1 VNIKVLHV
9 STPQSWRGGER
20 QLFLLCSELLASD
33 VEQHVLCPTGSV
45 LSERLHPFSD
55 QISIHQSKKKRGG
68 VDLGYARALARIC
81 KQHDIQLV
89 HAHDSHAHTAAVMA
103 ADLLRNK
110 ASIVVSR
117 RVDFPVGSSSISR
130 HKYNDR
136 SVKAIICVSDAIK
149 DIVKQSLPNC
159 KALITTVHSGV
170 DLNRFNDV
178 AKRDLHTE
186 FGIPEGRSI
195 VTNTSALEGHKD
207 YPTFIRTIDTMIS
220 RGVKVHGLIFGEGS
234 LKDELQHL
242 VNVLG
247 IKDWITFAGFR
258 ADILPYLQS
267 SDVMLFPSKMEGL
280 GTAVLDAF
288 GVGLLVVATRA
299 GGIPE
304 MVVDGES
311 GCLVDVGDFK
321 AAADVLERVLR
332 KKDMRAQIVEGARSK
347 LEDFS
352 ASNTAHGTEEVY
364 RTIISKN
371 T

>member
-1 VNIKVLHV
+1 M
-9 STPQSWRGGER
+9 
-20 QLFLLCSELLASD
+20 
-33 VEQHVLCPTGSV
+33 
-45 LSERLHPFSD
+45 
-55 QISIHQSKKKRGG
+55 
-68 VDLGYARALARIC
+68 DLGFARVLARIC
-81 KQHDIQLV
+81 KQHEIQLV

-117 RVDFPVGSSSISR
+117 RVDFPVGSSPLSR

-149 DIVKQSLPNC
+149 DIVEQSLPNC

-170 DLNRFNDV
+170 DLSRFEDV
-178 AKRDLHTE
+178 AKIDLHAE
-186 FGIPEGRSI
+186 FGIPKGRSVVI
-195 VTNTSALEGHKD
+195 NTSALEGHKD

-220 RGVKVHGLIFGEGS
+220 CGVKVHGLIFGEGS

-258 ADILPYLQS
+258 ADILPYLHS

-288 GVGLLVVATRA
+288 GVKLPVVATRA

-321 AAADVLERVLR
+321 AAADVVERLLR
-332 KKDMRAQIVEGARSK
+332 KKDLCEQIIEGARGK
-347 LEDFS
+347 LEEFS
-352 ASNTAHGTEEVY
+352 SENTAHQTEELY
-364 RTIISKN
+364 RTIILKN